1 MKIRQ
6 PEKWLRMKGNIMKK
20 HNLSR
25 RRFIKYSTMAGV
37 HAAFASPI
45 LASVTDNAELRAVDT
60 DCDLAV
66 VTGSSPAK
74 NCLKAVDVL
83 GGFSRFVRSGDS
95 VVIKP
100 NPVGRN
106 RPEQAINTHPE
117 MVRVVVSEC
126 IKAGAKTV
134 KVVSHDDSRSFIM
147 NGTAE
152 AVEQAGG
159 SWHALNEESQYR
171 SVVVPRG
178 TILRHERIAA
188 DILDADVFINMPIA
202 KHHAG
207 STVTLSMKN
216 LMGINWDRIRFHRT
230 DLHQCIAELA
240 ATVRQSLIIMD
251 ANHVL
256 LTNGPIGPGE
266 VKAAQTVIAGVDP
279 VALDAYV
286 THLFW
291 QDPAE
296 IRHIRIAHELGVGE
310 IDFTKLSMRE
320 IRV

>member
-1 MKIRQ
+1 
-6 PEKWLRMKGNIMKK
+6 MKK
-20 HNLSR
+20 QNMSR
-25 RRFIKYSTMAGV
+25 RRFIKYSTIAGV
-37 HAAFASPI
+37 HAAFSSPI
-45 LASVTDNAELRAVDT
+45 LAAVTDGAHLRTVET

-74 NCLKAVDVL
+74 NCLRAVDAL
-83 GGFSRFVRSGDS
+83 GGFNRFIRSGDS

-117 MVRVVVSEC
+117 MIRVVVTEC
-126 IKAGAKTV
+126 INAGAKTV
-134 KVVSHDDSRSFIM
+134 KVVSHDDRRSFIM

-159 SWHALNEESQYR
+159 TWHTLNEESQYR
-171 SVVVPRG
+171 NIVVPRG
-178 TILRHERIAA
+178 TILRHELIAA
-188 DILDADVFINMPIA
+188 DILDSDVFINMPIA

-240 ATVRQSLIIMD
+240 ATVRQNLIIMD

-266 VKAAQTVIAGVDP
+266 VKTANTVIAGIDP
-279 VALDAYV
+279 VAIDSYV
-286 THLFW
+286 TNLFW
-291 QDPAE
+291 GDPGA
-296 IRHIRIAHELGVGE
+296 IRHIRIAHDLGVGE
-310 IDFTKLSMRE
+310 IDYSKLSIRE
-320 IRV
+320 VST

>member
-1 MKIRQ
+1 
-6 PEKWLRMKGNIMKK
+6 
-20 HNLSR
+20 
-25 RRFIKYSTMAGV
+25 MAGI
-37 HAAFASPI
+37 HATFVSPI
-45 LASVTDNAELRAVDT
+45 LGAVSDEASLRLVKT

-66 VTGSSPAK
+66 VTGPSPAK
-74 NCLKAVDVL
+74 NCLKAVDAL
-83 GGFSRFVRSGDS
+83 GGFKRFIRSGDS

-106 RPEQAINTHPE
+106 RPERAINTHPD
-117 MVRVVVSEC
+117 MIRTVITEC
-126 IKAGAKTV
+126 IQAGAKTV
-134 KVVSHDDSRSFIM
+134 KVVSHDDRRSFIM

-159 SWHALNEESQYR
+159 SWHTLNEESQYR
-171 SVVVPRG
+171 RIVVPRG
-178 TILRHERIAA
+178 TILRHELVSA
-188 DILDADVFINMPIA
+188 DVLDADVFINMPIA

-207 STVTLSMKN
+207 TAVTLSMKN

-240 ATVRQSLIIMD
+240 ATIRQNLIIMD

-266 VKAAQTVIAGVDP
+266 VKAAETVIAGVDP
-279 VALDAYV
+279 VAIDAFV
-286 THLFW
+286 TRLFW

-296 IRHIRIAHELGVGE
+296 IPHIRLAHELGVGE
-310 IDFTKLSMRE
+310 IDFSKLSIRE
-320 IRV
+320 IAA